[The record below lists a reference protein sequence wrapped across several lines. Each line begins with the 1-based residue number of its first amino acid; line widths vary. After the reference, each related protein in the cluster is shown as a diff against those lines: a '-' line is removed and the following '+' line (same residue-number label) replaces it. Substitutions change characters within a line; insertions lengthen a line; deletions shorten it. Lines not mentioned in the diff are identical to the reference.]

1 MVAGRLVNCYATNDW
16 ILALLYRYSKVQLLQ
31 NYTCGVTTHV
41 YLCLWVVGRTKS
53 YEIGV
58 AGLHPVSINTSNVSP
73 RVFPNE
79 CAEKASTSNAPAG
92 RSARDF
98 ALPLLTAAAGVSEVE
113 NLDVSHLISSHADYP
128 LALASILDMVKL

>member
-1 MVAGRLVNCYATNDW
+1 M
-16 ILALLYRYSKVQLLQ
+16 
-31 NYTCGVTTHV
+31 
-41 YLCLWVVGRTKS
+41 VGRTKS

-58 AGLHPVSINTSNVSP
+58 AGLHPVSINTSNVSL
-73 RVFPNE
+73 RAFPNE
-79 CAEKASTSNAPAG
+79 CAEKASTSHAPTG

-98 ALPLLTAAAGVSEVE
+98 ALPLLAAAAGVSEVE